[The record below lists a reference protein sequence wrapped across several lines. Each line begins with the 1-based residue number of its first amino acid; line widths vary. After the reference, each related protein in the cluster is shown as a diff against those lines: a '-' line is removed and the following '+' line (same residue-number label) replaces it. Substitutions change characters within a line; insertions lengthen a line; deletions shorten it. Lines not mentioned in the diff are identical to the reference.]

1 MKVCQSKN
9 DNRKKE
15 MEKKQSFQELINS
28 DKPTLV
34 DFFATW
40 CGPCIA
46 MAPVLK
52 ELKGEI
58 GDEANIIK
66 VDIDRNNAVS
76 QAFNITGV
84 PTFIIFKNGEVVW
97 RQSGGMPKHMLKQA
111 LEAAK

>member
-1 MKVCQSKN
+1 MSEKTT
-9 DNRKKE
+9 
-15 MEKKQSFQELINS
+15 KKQSFQELINS

-52 ELKGEI
+52 ELKSEM
-58 GDEANIIK
+58 GDQANIIK
-66 VDIDRNNAVS
+66 VDIDKNSSVS

-84 PTFIIFKNGEVVW
+84 PTFILFKNGKVVW
-97 RQSGGMPKHMLKQA
+97 RQSGGMSKTNLKQA
-111 LEAAK
+111 IETAK